1 MKTRLLETRLLPLI
15 LLVLIPLFTTG
26 CGVADAINNAVKMLQ
41 EVSLRI
47 ADESNDWRV
56 ELDRALDLA
65 DSLPAEVR
73 SIVKTELSATMTRA
87 IATTSGELRCDI
99 QFVNDLIRGDIQRII
114 AKLRKETVEPPDPT
128 ICTVS
133 PEQVD
138 MSLEPN
144 RRSTINYFGYNMPL
158 DPQDGVV
165 KVELVQG
172 DQVTDVSRHLNVA
185 SEFLM
190 VLDLGG
196 NGVPISFESD
206 ALRLLWKDRR
216 VSSIPIVQPFCTEQ
230 DVTFKPSNQTFRP
243 QGDMHTKGDGEF
255 DGNGPD
261 IDIALQLFDHSNRID
276 GILVFNAF
284 ERDDSGNMEGDQT
297 TLRGIETLS
306 NLYNPPTGWQIV
318 SIIGS
323 RQAAYSYRDTD
334 HDLDIQSFASGPV
347 REFRIVG
354 DTSGSDVGETG
365 VEIVFQQIRVTL
377 RQIGNCV
384 PR

>member
-1 MKTRLLETRLLPLI
+1 MKTRLLLMICAALI
-15 LLVLIPLFTTG
+15 LLFTAG

-73 SIVKTELSATMTRA
+73 SLVKTELSATMTRA

-128 ICTVS
+128 VCTVS

-138 MSLEPN
+138 MSLDPN

-158 DPQDGVV
+158 DPQDGEVR
-165 KVELVQG
+165 VELVQG
-172 DQVTDVSRHLNVA
+172 DQVMDVSRHLNVA

-196 NGVPISFESD
+196 NGVPITFESD
-206 ALRLLWKDRR
+206 AIRLLWKDRR
-216 VSSIPIVQPFCTEQ
+216 VSSIPIVQPFCETMEA
-230 DVTFKPSNQTFRP
+230 TFKPSNHTFRP
-243 QGDMHTKGDGEF
+243 QGVHHTRGDGEF

-261 IDIALQLFDHSNRID
+261 IDVVLQLFDNSDRIS
-276 GILVFNAF
+276 GLLVFNAF

-297 TLRGIETLS
+297 TLRGIDNLN
-306 NLYNPPTGWQIV
+306 NLYNPPSGWQIV
-318 SIIGS
+318 NIVGS
-323 RQAAYSYRDTD
+323 NQAAYSYRDTD

-347 REFRIVG
+347 REFRITG
-354 DTSGSDVGETG
+354 DTSGNDVGETG
-365 VEIVFQQIRVTL
+365 VEVVFQTIRITL
-377 RQIGNCV
+377 RQTGNCV

>member
-1 MKTRLLETRLLPLI
+1 MKTRLLPSLI
-15 LLVLIPLFTTG
+15 LCVIILFTAG

-56 ELDRALDLA
+56 ELERALDLA

-73 SIVKTELSATMTRA
+73 SLVKTELSATMTRA

-99 QFVNDLIRGDIQRII
+99 QFVNDLIRGDIQQII

-128 ICTVS
+128 VCTVS

-138 MSLEPN
+138 MSLDPN
-144 RRSTINYFGYNMPL
+144 RRATINYFGYNMPL
-158 DPQDGVV
+158 DPQDGEV

-196 NGVPISFESD
+196 NGVPITFESD
-206 ALRLLWKDRR
+206 AIRLLWKDRR
-216 VSSIPIVQPFCTEQ
+216 VSSIPIVQPFCETKE
-230 DVTFKPSNQTFRP
+230 VTFKPANHTFRP
-243 QGDMHTKGDGEF
+243 QGVHHTRGDGEF

-261 IDIALQLFDHSNRID
+261 IDVVLQLFDNTNRIN
-276 GILVFNAF
+276 GLLVFNAF
-284 ERDDSGNMEGDQT
+284 ERDDNGQMEGDQT
-297 TLRGIETLS
+297 TLRGIENLN
-306 NLYNPPTGWQIV
+306 NLYNPPSGWEV
-318 SIIGS
+318 GNIIGS
-323 RQAAYSYRDTD
+323 NQAAHSYRDTD
-334 HDLDIQSFASGPV
+334 HDLDIHSFASGPV
-347 REFRIVG
+347 REFRITG
-354 DTSGSDVGETG
+354 DTSGNDVGETG
-365 VEIVFQQIRVTL
+365 VEVVFQTIRITL
-377 RQIGNCV
+377 RQTGNCV